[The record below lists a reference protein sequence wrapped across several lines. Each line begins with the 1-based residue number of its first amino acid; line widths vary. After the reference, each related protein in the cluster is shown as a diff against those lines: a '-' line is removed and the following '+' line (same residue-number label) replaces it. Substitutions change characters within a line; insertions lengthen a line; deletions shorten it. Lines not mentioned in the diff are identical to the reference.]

1 MLGCTPIEAGS
12 YGGYGQALFSGDTN
26 HSMAEGDTKKQPA
39 DTQSVFMAYQET
51 RGFLKKYLRRFYD
64 NTQDI
69 EDALQES
76 FLKTYEIEKKQR
88 IDTPAAYLFMTVNNF
103 ARRDLKK
110 KSRMR
115 AEPIEEIDLSR
126 LSIGM
131 DAVEKGLEARQT
143 LAIFCEAADSLPD
156 QCRKAFLLRKVQGF
170 SQKEIAKTM
179 GISESTVEKHLAKGL
194 MRSMEYMARRGSD
207 LPKNNTRDNGLSA
220 EKAEGK
226 EK

>member
-1 MLGCTPIEAGS
+1 
-12 YGGYGQALFSGDTN
+12 
-26 HSMAEGDTKKQPA
+26 
-39 DTQSVFMAYQET
+39 MAYQET
-51 RGFLKKYLRRFYD
+51 RGFLMKYLRRFYD

-76 FLKTYEIEKKQR
+76 FLKTYEIEKKQD
-88 IDTPAAYLFMTVNNF
+88 IEAPAAYLFMTANNF

-115 AEPIEEIDLSR
+115 TEPIEEIELSG

-131 DAVEKGLEARQT
+131 KAVEEGLEARQT
-143 LAIFCEAADSLPD
+143 LAFFCEAADSLPD

-194 MRSMEYMARRGSD
+194 MRSMDYMARRGSD
-207 LPKNNTRDNGLSA
+207 TPRRESDMSKGKSQKHALSA